1 MGMNTMSISIY
12 LHQPT
17 GVTVVM
23 MEKVLDIHTIDA
35 FVCEYEY
42 KWVNNA
48 NIEINKDDHR
58 P

>member
-1 MGMNTMSISIY
+1 MNTMSISIY

-48 NIEINKDDHR
+48 NIEIKNNKTNN
-58 P
+58 